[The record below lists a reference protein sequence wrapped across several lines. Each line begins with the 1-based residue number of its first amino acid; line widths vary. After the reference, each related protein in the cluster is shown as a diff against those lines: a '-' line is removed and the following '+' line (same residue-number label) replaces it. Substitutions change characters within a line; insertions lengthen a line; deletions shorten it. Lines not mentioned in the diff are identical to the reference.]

1 MSESTPRT
9 GRRRSERAEQL
20 YNARALPDAGD
31 SARFE
36 TAPAAGSAAEQRAQ
50 SRRQAYEQRE
60 QASKA
65 APAQPF
71 SRSYDASLYTS
82 NEPSVRTQP
91 VDPAAQPAPY
101 TPNEPEEET
110 GEFLPVF
117 QPEAAQP
124 QPVYEAPAPVQ
135 PVSPFAR
142 PQVQEA
148 PPKPVSRAEAY
159 AASMLQKTGEFQP
172 PVQQEQPQ
180 PVQEAPT
187 PVQPVSPF
195 ARPAA
200 QEAPAAG
207 PTPTDGL
214 SRGAAYA
221 AHAED
226 EPESVP
232 DPFSPP
238 LTEAAPTQIYTAARS
253 QTGQPQGAGAEA
265 PVQEPADGPEQERSA
280 LAANL
285 SAYYRRAAN
294 VAREEEADPF
304 AAMGA
309 DGAGEWFAAG
319 EDGAWEARPEDSGEP
334 AVNVYRMQEASWA
347 QEERETMLG
356 GEEAAGYQVST
367 EDKRAPGKRRRKKRI
382 IRRIIMLAVVLALIG
397 TVAVLYLNSHP
408 AEPGQP
414 TAADAPVI
422 TPTPVP
428 VRGYDTAPA
437 MAVSDKTSQAI
448 DQISG
453 PVEMAACAV
462 TESNVLTRS
471 MRADGLYDYY
481 LFASDGRLLSYFDGL
496 TAGDMHP
503 MQEGGFFVN
512 MPPWLVDENGHAM
525 VDLTGPEQSAGSPL
539 RLRPLQQGW
548 AQVLADD
555 GESNFINRQGQL
567 LSRLW
572 LCRSFPMTGTALT
585 AAYADTGVEGAAG
598 RYILYL
604 LDGRGEGAAVKWKD
618 AADTGE
624 VLTAALGMVCL
635 QNGEVYSIASL
646 LEDPA
651 AAPLCTAGEVRFY
664 ADCNAMVLKD
674 AATGK
679 YALYVD
685 GRQHYGFVCD
695 SIRPVESDVR
705 WQGQPLAGE
714 ACTATVYSVRGADYP
729 LPLSYYFVLTR
740 DGAEEYLALSAASNC
755 PVLTD

>member
-36 TAPAAGSAAEQRAQ
+36 AASAAGSAAEQRAQ

-91 VDPAAQPAPY
+91 VDPAARPAPY
-101 TPNEPEEET
+101 PPNEPEEET

-117 QPEAAQP
+117 QPEAEQP

-172 PVQQEQPQ
+172 PVQPEQPQ
-180 PVQEAPT
+180 PVQETPA

-367 EDKRAPGKRRRKKRI
+367 EDKWAPGKRRRKKRI

-397 TVAVLYLNSHP
+397 TVAVLYLNSRP

-428 VRGYDTAPA
+428 VRGYDAAPA

-651 AAPLCTAGEVRFY
+651 AAPLCTAAEVRFY

-705 WQGQPLAGE
+705 WQGQPLASE

-740 DGAEEYLALSAASNC
+740 NGAEEYLALSAASNC